1 MAKKAA
7 SLFSLENLTI
17 PTIKV
22 GQKIKGIIL
31 KKTDS

>member
-1 MAKKAA
+1 MAKKTVSVL
-7 SLFSLENLTI
+7 SLTNFTV
-17 PTIKV
+17 PTIKL